1 MKKEIH
7 ASRVNGKLMTKS
19 FQRRISILWHWDIE
33 IECMNK
39 NFFMNGYYVYDLLKL
54 KVVAYVVAYVAYV
67 VAYVACAVAYVAY

>member
-1 MKKEIH
+1 
-7 ASRVNGKLMTKS
+7 
-19 FQRRISILWHWDIE
+19 
-33 IECMNK
+33 MNK